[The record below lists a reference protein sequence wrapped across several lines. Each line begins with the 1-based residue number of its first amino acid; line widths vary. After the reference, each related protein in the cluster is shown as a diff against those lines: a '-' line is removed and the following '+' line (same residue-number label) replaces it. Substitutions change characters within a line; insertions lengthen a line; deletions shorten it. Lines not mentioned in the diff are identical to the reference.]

1 MGDEYMVYTKHI
13 AGEYINGLQRC
24 VLCGAVIIDDRRSM
38 TPQGTP
44 PLRGWDEGELY
55 MSDGNPQ
62 ITMKA
67 DPSPEYKV
75 KNCQ

>member
-1 MGDEYMVYTKHI
+1 VIYTKHI
-13 AGEYINGLQRC
+13 AGEYDRGLQRC
-24 VLCGAVIIDDRRSM
+24 VICGAVIIDDRGAMS
-38 TPQGTP
+38 PEGSP
-44 PLRGWDEGELY
+44 PSRGWDEGEVY
-55 MSDGNPQ
+55 MSDGNPR